1 MENPVNV
8 QSGAVGVAVKKGKK
22 HPTKVTGKNATSTNK
37 VTSVLL
43 YNMAQ

>member
-22 HPTKVTGKNATSTNK
+22 HPKVTGKNATSTNK
-37 VTSVLL
+37 VTRVL
-43 YNMAQ
+43 